1 MKKKLLFSVI
11 TLSSFLSMNA
21 QFEKGDLTLSPQLG
35 INFTRYMSPDVNYN
49 TLTSISIGVS
59 GDYYFSDRWSLKSGL
74 NFYNM
79 GAEDRYGIMD
89 KLSYLSV
96 PMNANYHFGKK
107 RNWYV
112 NFGPTM
118 HFLVSAKSEFPDNS
132 SVDIKNFVSSFDIG
146 LGMGIGYTFNV
157 SENFKMFVDYQGYLG
172 FIDVAKSG
180 VLPYSISNA
189 RDGFNVGAI
198 FKL

>member
-1 MKKKLLFSVI
+1 MRKNLLLSVMS
-11 TLSSFLSMNA
+11 LLSFLSMNA

-35 INFTRYMSPDVNYN
+35 VNFTRYISPDATYN
-49 TLTSISIGVS
+49 ALTTISIGVA

-74 NFYNM
+74 TYYNM
-79 GAEDRYGIMD
+79 GAEDGYGTMD

-96 PMNANYHFGKK
+96 PINASYHFGKR
-107 RNWYV
+107 RNWYL

-118 HFLVSAKSEFPDNS
+118 HFLVNAESDFPDGS
-132 SVDIKNFVSSFDIG
+132 SIDIKNFVNSFDIG

-180 VLPYSISNA
+180 LLPYSISNA